1 MIKTFLKLIWVLV
14 KYPLYVIL
22 AVSSVWLIMV
32 ATNIIMDLLEGKRF
46 KRGYHKPPE
55 KSGLLRQIFL
65 EAPRAYVKD
74 LFDVEP
80 DFFRYQ
86 GLVIYTGA
94 QGHGKTISMVRDIMQ
109 MQHEYPRCKCIT
121 NLAYKYE
128 DEALTDWHQL
138 IDYKNGIYGVIVGM
152 DEIQNW
158 FSSKQSKDFPPEMF
172 EVVTQNRKN
181 RRIIVATTQ
190 NFYQPAKDVRAQ
202 CSEVRKC
209 LTFFGVFTIVHAV
222 RPVLDSNGDVKEWKH
237 VRFYSFVHTKEIR
250 EAYDTYKV
258 IESLAKSGFKERAVS
273 ASGDTNIYIVDN
285 GKGKKRASK

>member
-14 KYPLYVIL
+14 KYPLYIVL
-22 AVSSVWLIMV
+22 GLFSVWLVVV
-32 ATNIIMDLLEGKRF
+32 ATNVVLDLSEGKRLR
-46 KRGYHKPPE
+46 RGQHKPPV
-55 KSGLLRQIFL
+55 KVGLLRQLFID
-65 EAPRAYVKD
+65 APRAYVKD
-74 LFDVEP
+74 MFDTDP
-80 DFFRYQ
+80 DFFKYQ
-86 GLVIYTGA
+86 GLVIYTGR
-94 QGHGKTISMVRDIMQ
+94 QGQGKTVSMVRDIMQ
-109 MQHEYPRCKCIT
+109 MQYEYPRCKCIT

-128 DEALTDWHQL
+128 DDALTDWRQL
-138 IDYKNGIYGVIVGM
+138 IEYKNGIYGVIVGM

-209 LTFFGVFTIVHAV
+209 CTFFGVFTVVHAV

-237 VRFYSFVHTKEIR
+237 IRFYSFVHTPEIR

-258 IESLAKSGFKERAVS
+258 IESLAKSGFKERVPS
-273 ASGDTNIYIVDN
+273 SGDTNIYIVD
-285 GKGKKRASK
+285 GKGKKRAGK